1 VGASFHADR
10 SISALTQFVRC
21 HRLGKECAPAALL
34 RQRRQK
40 KATPAVRRSQLEEK
54 LSDLVSL
61 LESQRS
67 QLQANSIGQRASVS
81 EPEAPLSPK
90 TLETAREV
98 YLTDCHSQCLTP
110 ITLASKS
117 TVQGSPSNES
127 VVYSSAASRLKA
139 EEYLYMFRMHHLECF
154 PLIYLPAETKVDE
167 IQRERPFLWLNIQAV
182 CERSPSKKNE
192 LGLRIRETLA
202 TQVVVEGER
211 SIDLLLG
218 LLVYMSWAFYFFR
231 GKPLLG
237 ILTGIAKSLVIDL
250 RLDIPTSDK
259 APADCLV
266 ASFNC
271 KKPLVDHHQEAGIGN
286 C

>member
-1 VGASFHADR
+1 VGALFHADHN
-10 SISALTQFVRC
+10 ISALTQLGRC

-40 KATPAVRRSQLEEK
+40 KATTAVRRSQLEEK

-61 LESQRS
+61 LQSQHS
-67 QLQANSIGQRASVS
+67 QPPANSISQRASVS

-90 TLETAREV
+90 TLETARQM
-98 YLTDCHSQCLTP
+98 YLTDWHSQCLTP
-110 ITLASKS
+110 ITMASKS
-117 TVQGSPSNES
+117 TAQVSPSNGS
-127 VVYSSAASRLKA
+127 VVYSSAASQLRA
-139 EEYLYMFRMHHLECF
+139 EQYLYMFRTHHLECF

-202 TQVVVEGER
+202 TKVVVEGER
-211 SIDLLLG
+211 SIDLFLG
-218 LLVYMSWAFYFFR
+218 LLVFMSWAFYFSR

-237 ILTGIAKSLVIDL
+237 MLSSIAKSLIIDL
-250 RLDIPTSDK
+250 RLDIPANDK
-259 APADCLV
+259 PPADGLV

-271 KKPLVDHHQEAGIGN
+271 KKPWVDHH
-286 C
+286 